1 MFTTF
6 GALAP
11 IFVVIGLGALLRM
24 RGFDPPGFWTGAEAV
39 VYRLLFPPLLFLT
52 TARAELEGFVVVPL
66 AATLIGA
73 IALTGGAAFVLRR
86 TLGVDPA
93 AFTSVFQGAIRCN
106 TYVAIAAAS
115 ALWGEAGLTVM
126 GIVAFV
132 AVSTVN
138 VASIVVLVASQG
150 GPVRLQ
156 QLAWPV
162 VGNPLIQGCVLG
174 FAWNALGLPLP
185 GVVEATLEVLAR
197 GSLPLAL
204 LSVGAGLDLGALRHQ
219 PRALIATS
227 ALKLVALPVMTVLLG
242 RLFGVEGL
250 TLAGAV
256 LFMSAPIAA
265 SAYVLARQLGGD
277 AQLLASLITITTIGA
292 ALTMPLALAAF
303 T

>member
-1 MFTTF
+1 MLTSF

-11 IFVVIGLGALLRM
+11 IFVVIALGAVIRA
-24 RGFDPPGFWTGAEAV
+24 RGFDPPGFWTGAETVA
-39 VYRLLFPPLLFLT
+39 YRLLFPPLLFLT
-52 TARAELEGFVVVPL
+52 TARAELEGFVVLPL
-66 AATLIGA
+66 AAALIGA
-73 IALTGGAAFVLRR
+73 IGLTGGATFLLRR
-86 TLGVDPA
+86 ALDVGPA

-138 VASIVVLVASQG
+138 IASIVVLIAAQG
-150 GPVRLQ
+150 GPLRPR

-174 FAWNALGLPLP
+174 FAWNALGFPLP
-185 GVVEATLEVLAR
+185 GVVEASLEVLAR

-204 LSVGAGLDLGALRHQ
+204 LCVGAGLNLGALGHR

-227 ALKLVALPVMTVLLG
+227 ALKLLALPLATAVLC
-242 RLFGVEGL
+242 RLFGVDGL

-256 LFMSAPIAA
+256 LFTSAPVAA
-265 SAYVLARQLGGD
+265 SAFVLARQLGGD
-277 AQLLASLITITTIGA
+277 APLLASLITITTIAA
-292 ALTMPLALAAF
+292 ALTMPLAIAAV

>member
-1 MFTTF
+1 MITTF
-6 GALAP
+6 GALVP
-11 IFVVIGLGALLRM
+11 IFVVIALGGLMRV
-24 RGFDPPGFWTGAEAV
+24 RGFDPPGFWSGAETVA
-39 VYRLLFPPLLFLT
+39 YRLLFPPLLFLT
-52 TARAELEGFVVVPL
+52 TARAELEGFVVLPL
-66 AATLIGA
+66 AGALIGA
-73 IALTGGAAFVLRR
+73 ILLTGGVTFAIRR
-86 TLGVDPA
+86 TLRIDAP

-106 TYVAIAAAS
+106 TYVAIAAGS

-138 VASIVVLVASQG
+138 IASIVVLIGARG
-150 GPVRLQ
+150 GHLRAHQLVR
-156 QLAWPV
+156 PI

-174 FAWNALGLPLP
+174 FLWNALGLPLP
-185 GVVEATLEVLAR
+185 AIVEATLEVLAR

-204 LSVGAGLDLGALRHQ
+204 LCVGAGLDLQALGHH
-219 PRALIATS
+219 PWALTLTS
-227 ALKLVALPVMTVLLG
+227 VLKLLALPLVTALFCRLLG
-242 RLFGVEGL
+242 VDGL

-277 AQLLASLITITTIGA
+277 APLLASMITITTVAA
-292 ALTMPLALAAF
+292 ALTMPLAIAVF